1 MWTKVYLSKIYAN
14 PVFLGGLFPNGKYVG
29 MYVYVLMAA
38 NSPFEMFAANSP
50 FEMFDVPIKVVPT
63 K

>member
-1 MWTKVYLSKIYAN
+1 MWTKVYLPKIYAN

-38 NSPFEMFAANSP
+38 NSPFEMF
-50 FEMFDVPIKVVPT
+50 DVPIKVVPT